1 METRTESMVTDTKIV
16 DTTSNPAPLGLCAFG
31 MTTVLLNIHNI
42 GFTELDSMILGMGV
56 FFGGFAQ
63 ILAGLME
70 FKKNNTFGTTAFT
83 AYGVFWLTLVTLII
97 LPKLGLI
104 ESPSKTAMG
113 FYLTIWGIFTLML
126 FIGTF
131 RLSKALQF
139 VFGSLSILFFLLAI
153 GDFTGN
159 VIFTRIAG
167 VEGVICGFIAI
178 YTGLAQVLNEV
189 YKSEVFPLGTVRAH

>member
-1 METRTESMVTDTKIV
+1 MVSDSKII

-42 GFTELDSMILGMGV
+42 GFTELDSMILGMGI

-70 FKKNNTFGTTAFT
+70 FKKNNTFGMTAFT
-83 AYGVFWLTLVTLII
+83 SYGIFWLTLVTLIV
-97 LPKLGLI
+97 LPKAGI
-104 ESPSKTAMG
+104 IAPPSKMAMG
-113 FYLTIWGIFTLML
+113 FYLSIWGLFTIML

-131 RLSKALQF
+131 KLSRALQL
-139 VFGSLSILFFLLAI
+139 VFGSLSILFFLLAL

-159 VIFTRIAG
+159 HIITQIAG
-167 VEGVICGFIAI
+167 VVGVICGLIAI
-178 YTGLAQVLNEV
+178 YTGLAEVLNEL
-189 YKSEVFPLGTVRAH
+189 YQDELFPLGIKH

>member
-1 METRTESMVTDTKIV
+1 MEELSMAVRDTKIV

-42 GFTELDSMILGMGV
+42 GFTELDSMILGMGI

-83 AYGVFWLTLVTLII
+83 AYGIFWLTLVTLII
-97 LPKLGLI
+97 LPKMGLVDA
-104 ESPSKTAMG
+104 PSKTAMG
-113 FYLTIWGIFTLML
+113 MYLTVWGLFTAML

-131 RLSKALQF
+131 RISRALQF
-139 VFGSLSILFFLLAI
+139 VFGSLTVLFFLLAI
-153 GDFTGN
+153 GNFTGN
-159 VIFTRIAG
+159 IIFTQVAG
-167 VEGVICGFIAI
+167 IEGIICGHLAI
-178 YTGLAQVLNEV
+178 YAGLAQVINEL
-189 YKSEVFPLGTVRAH
+189 YGKEVFPLGVISK

>member
-1 METRTESMVTDTKIV
+1 MKDNVQDMITDTKIV

-31 MTTVLLNIHNI
+31 MTTVLLNIHNV

-104 ESPSKTAMG
+104 EAPSKMAMG
-113 FYLTIWGIFTLML
+113 FYLSIWGLFTLML

-131 RLSKALQF
+131 RISRALQF
-139 VFGSLSILFFLLAI
+139 VFGSLSVLFILLAI

-159 VIFTRIAG
+159 IIFTQIAG
-167 VEGVICGFIAI
+167 VEGIICGLIAI
-178 YTGLAQVLNEV
+178 YTGLAQVLNEL
-189 YKSEVFPLGTVRAH
+189 YKDEVFPLGIIK

>member
-1 METRTESMVTDTKIV
+1 MKENVQSMVTDTKIV

-42 GFTELDSMILGMGV
+42 GFTQLDSMILAMGV

-97 LPKLGLI
+97 LPKMGLI
-104 ESPSKTAMG
+104 DAPSKIAMG
-113 FYLTIWGIFTLML
+113 FYLSIWGLFTLML

-131 RLSKALQF
+131 RISKALQF
-139 VFGSLSILFFLLAI
+139 VFGSLTVLFFLLAI

-159 VIFTRIAG
+159 ALFTQIAG
-167 VEGVICGFIAI
+167 IEGVVCGLVAI
-178 YTGLAQVLNEV
+178 YAGLAQVLNEL
-189 YKSEVFPLGTVRAH
+189 YKDDVFPLGIVK

>member
-1 METRTESMVTDTKIV
+1 MENNVQGMVTDTKIV

-31 MTTVLLNIHNI
+31 MTTVLLNIHNV
-42 GFTELDSMILGMGV
+42 GFTELDSMILAMGV

-97 LPKLGLI
+97 LPKMGI
-104 ESPSKTAMG
+104 TEAPSKMAMG
-113 FYLTIWGIFTLML
+113 FYLSIWGLFTLML

-131 RLSKALQF
+131 KISKALQF
-139 VFGSLSILFFLLAI
+139 VFGTLSLLFFLLAI

-159 VIFTRIAG
+159 ILFTRIAG
-167 VEGVICGFIAI
+167 FEGIVCGLIAI
-178 YTGLAQVLNEV
+178 YTGLAQVLNEL
-189 YKSEVFPLGTVRAH
+189 YKEEIFPLGLK

>member
-1 METRTESMVTDTKIV
+1 MENLQSRVTDTKII

-31 MTTVLLNIHNI
+31 MTTILLNLHNL
-42 GFTELDSMILGMGV
+42 GVTGLDSMILGMGI

-83 AYGVFWLTLVTLII
+83 AYGIFWLTLVTLIL
-97 LPKLGLI
+97 LPKAGFI
-104 ESPSKTAMG
+104 DAPSKIAMG
-113 FYLTIWGIFTLML
+113 FYLTTWGLFTLML

-131 RLSKALQF
+131 RISRALQL
-139 VFGSLSILFFLLAI
+139 VFGTLAILFFLLAL

-159 VIFTRIAG
+159 VLFTRIAG
-167 VEGVICGFIAI
+167 LEGIICGHIAI
-178 YTGLAQVLNEV
+178 YAGLAQVINEL
-189 YKSEVFPLGTVRAH
+189 YGKELLPLGVITK

>member
-1 METRTESMVTDTKIV
+1 MNEEIHNRINDTQIV

-42 GFTELDSMILGMGV
+42 GFTELDSMILGMGI
-56 FFGGFAQ
+56 FFGGFGQ

-97 LPKLGLI
+97 LPKMGVI
-104 ESPSKTAMG
+104 EHPSQIAMG
-113 FYLTIWGIFTLML
+113 FYLTIWGLFTLML

-131 RLSKALQF
+131 RISKALQF
-139 VFGSLSILFFLLAI
+139 VFGSLTVLFFLLAL

-159 VIFTRIAG
+159 PIFTQIAG
-167 VEGVICGFIAI
+167 YEGIICGLIAI
-178 YTGLAQVLNEV
+178 YTGLAQVLNELY
-189 YKSEVFPLGTVRAH
+189 YKEVFPLGIVKN

>member
-1 METRTESMVTDTKIV
+1 MKETLHGVITDTKIV

-31 MTTVLLNIHNI
+31 MTTVLLNIHNV
-42 GFTELDSMILGMGV
+42 GYTELDSMILAMGV

-97 LPKLGLI
+97 LPKLGI
-104 ESPSKTAMG
+104 IDAPSKVAMG
-113 FYLTIWGIFTLML
+113 FYLSIWGLFTLML

-131 RLSKALQF
+131 RISKALQF
-139 VFGSLSILFFLLAI
+139 VFGSLSVLFFLLAI

-159 VIFTRIAG
+159 ALFTQIAG
-167 VEGVICGFIAI
+167 IEGIVCGLVAI
-178 YTGLAQVLNEV
+178 YTGLAQVLNEL
-189 YKSEVFPLGTVRAH
+189 YQDEVFPLGIVAK

>member
-1 METRTESMVTDTKIV
+1 MENLEARVTDTKII

-31 MTTVLLNIHNI
+31 MTTILLNIHNL
-42 GFTELDSMILGMGV
+42 GVTGLDSMILGMGI

-83 AYGVFWLTLVTLII
+83 AYGIFWLTLVTLII
-97 LPKLGLI
+97 LPKMGVVD
-104 ESPSKTAMG
+104 SPSKMAMG
-113 FYLTIWGIFTLML
+113 FYLTTWGLFTAML

-131 RLSKALQF
+131 RISRALQF
-139 VFGSLSILFFLLAI
+139 VFGSLTILFFLLAL

-159 VIFTRIAG
+159 TLFTKIAG
-167 VEGVICGFIAI
+167 VEGIICGPIAI
-178 YTGLAQVLNEV
+178 YAGLAQVINEL
-189 YKSEVFPLGTVRAH
+189 YCKEVLPLGLVKA

>member
-1 METRTESMVTDTKIV
+1 MKETLQGVITDTKIV

-31 MTTVLLNIHNI
+31 MTTVLLNIHNV
-42 GFTELDSMILGMGV
+42 GYTELDSMILAMGV

-97 LPKLGLI
+97 LPKLGI
-104 ESPSKTAMG
+104 IDAPSKVAMG
-113 FYLTIWGIFTLML
+113 FYLSIWGLFTLML

-131 RLSKALQF
+131 RISKALQF
-139 VFGSLSILFFLLAI
+139 VFGSLSVLFFLLAI

-159 VIFTRIAG
+159 ALFTQIAG
-167 VEGVICGFIAI
+167 IEGIVCGLVAI
-178 YTGLAQVLNEV
+178 YTGLAQVLNEL
-189 YKSEVFPLGTVRAH
+189 YQDEVFPLGIVAK

>member
-1 METRTESMVTDTKIV
+1 MNTNTHNMTTDTVIV

-31 MTTVLLNIHNI
+31 MTTVLLNLHNI
-42 GFTELDSMILGMGV
+42 GYTQLDSMILAMGV

-83 AYGVFWLTLVTLII
+83 AYGVFWLTLVTLIL
-97 LPKLGLI
+97 LPKMGVI
-104 ESPSKTAMG
+104 DSPSKIAMG
-113 FYLTIWGIFTLML
+113 FYLSIWGLFTLML

-131 RLSKALQF
+131 KISKALQF
-139 VFGSLSILFFLLAI
+139 VFGSLALLFFLLAL

-159 VIFTRIAG
+159 ILFTRIAG
-167 VEGVICGFIAI
+167 AEGIVCGLVAI
-178 YTGLAQVLNEV
+178 YTGLAQVLNEL
-189 YKSEVFPLGTVRAH
+189 YQDEVFPLGLIK

>member
-1 METRTESMVTDTKIV
+1 MEKKIQSMFTDTKIV

-42 GFTELDSMILGMGV
+42 GFTQLDSMILGMGV

-70 FKKNNTFGTTAFT
+70 FKKNNTFGMTAFT

-97 LPKLGLI
+97 LPKLGI
-104 ESPSKTAMG
+104 IDAPSKMAMG
-113 FYLTIWGIFTLML
+113 FYLSIWGLFTLML

-131 RLSKALQF
+131 KISKALQF

-153 GDFTGN
+153 GDFTEN
-159 VIFTRIAG
+159 ILFTRIAG
-167 VEGVICGFIAI
+167 VEGVICGLIAI
-178 YTGLAQVLNEV
+178 YTGLAQVLNEL
-189 YKSEVFPLGTVRAH
+189 YEDEVFPLGIVH

>member
-1 METRTESMVTDTKIV
+1 MKENVQSMVTDTKIV

-42 GFTELDSMILGMGV
+42 GFTQLDSMILAMGV

-97 LPKLGLI
+97 LPKMGLI
-104 ESPSKTAMG
+104 DAPSKIAMG
-113 FYLTIWGIFTLML
+113 FYLSIWGLFTLML

-131 RLSKALQF
+131 RISKALQF
-139 VFGSLSILFFLLAI
+139 VFGSLTVLFFLLAI

-159 VIFTRIAG
+159 ALFTQIAG
-167 VEGVICGFIAI
+167 IEGVVCGLVAI
-178 YTGLAQVLNEV
+178 YAGLAQVLNEL
-189 YKSEVFPLGTVRAH
+189 YQDDVFPLGIVK

>member
-1 METRTESMVTDTKIV
+1 MKENVQSMVTDTKIV

-42 GFTELDSMILGMGV
+42 GFTQLDSMILAMGV

-97 LPKLGLI
+97 LPKMGLI
-104 ESPSKTAMG
+104 DAPSKIAMG
-113 FYLTIWGIFTLML
+113 FYLSIWGLFTLML

-131 RLSKALQF
+131 RISKALQF
-139 VFGSLSILFFLLAI
+139 VFGSLTVLFFLLAI

-159 VIFTRIAG
+159 TLFTQIAG
-167 VEGVICGFIAI
+167 IEGVVCGLVAI
-178 YTGLAQVLNEV
+178 YAGLAQVLNEL
-189 YKSEVFPLGTVRAH
+189 YQDDVFPLGIVK

>member
-1 METRTESMVTDTKIV
+1 MEKKIQSMFTDTKIV

-42 GFTELDSMILGMGV
+42 GYTQLDSMILGMGV

-70 FKKNNTFGTTAFT
+70 FKKNNTFGMTAFT

-97 LPKLGLI
+97 LPKLGI
-104 ESPSKTAMG
+104 IDAPSKMAMG
-113 FYLTIWGIFTLML
+113 FYLSIWGLFTLML

-139 VFGSLSILFFLLAI
+139 VFGSLCILFFLLAI

-159 VIFTRIAG
+159 ILFTRIAG
-167 VEGVICGFIAI
+167 VEGIICGLIAI
-178 YTGLAQVLNEV
+178 YTGLAQVLNEL
-189 YKSEVFPLGTVRAH
+189 YQDEVFPLGIVH

>member
-1 METRTESMVTDTKIV
+1 MKENVQSMVTDTKIV

-42 GFTELDSMILGMGV
+42 GFTELDSMILAMGV

-97 LPKLGLI
+97 LPKMGLI
-104 ESPSKTAMG
+104 DAPSKIAMG
-113 FYLTIWGIFTLML
+113 FYLSIWGLFTLML

-131 RLSKALQF
+131 RISKALQF
-139 VFGSLSILFFLLAI
+139 VFGSLTVLFFLLAI

-159 VIFTRIAG
+159 SLFTQIAG
-167 VEGVICGFIAI
+167 VEGVVCGLVAI
-178 YTGLAQVLNEV
+178 YTGLAQVLNEL
-189 YKSEVFPLGTVRAH
+189 YQDDVFPLGIVK